1 MDRTPAFYRELL
13 GAAGLMDN
21 ASAIPA
27 IYRVEDALA
36 DGRASAWMLRRLR
49 EHPAI
54 AAMIRERYL
63 RAEPVPLDRLRTL
76 DQGTLGRAVASHVE
90 DHGLVA
96 GYYEAVAVRDDL
108 TYVLARVRE
117 CHDVWHAVLGFA
129 PTFVGETGQKA
140 FEMAQL
146 NRPMAGVVVATAI
159 LRYAVGHPEQQAALM
174 AAVAE
179 GYAMGLRAG
188 PLLAERWEQA
198 WDEPLVAVRE
208 RLNIPADGARHAGR
222 DDPTGIHPAAEVR
235 GGVGGATGGGPNGLS
250 ANLIEPKRS
259 NVPA

>member
-13 GAAGLMDN
+13 GVAGLMD
-21 ASAIPA
+21 ASSAIPA

-49 EHPAI
+49 EHPPT

-76 DQGTLGRAVASHVE
+76 DEGTLGRAIARHVE
-90 DHGLVA
+90 DNGLVA
-96 GYYEAVAVRDDL
+96 EYYEAVEVRDDL

-146 NRPMAGVVVATAI
+146 NRPIAGVVVATAI
-159 LRYAVGHPEQQAALM
+159 LRYAVGNPDQQAALV

-179 GYAMGLRAG
+179 GHAMGLRAG
-188 PLLAERWEQA
+188 PLLAERWEDA
-198 WDEPLVAVRE
+198 WDEPLASVRE
-208 RLNIPADGARHAGR
+208 RLNIPIEGARHSGW
-222 DDPTGIHPAAEVR
+222 DDPTGIHPAAV
-235 GGVGGATGGGPNGLS
+235 VGGAGRGGARPRRSDPS
-250 ANLIEPKRS
+250 AGTIEAK
-259 NVPA
+259 ADQA